1 MDVVERYNLR
11 APRVAASFL
20 TRCISSSARELS
32 VNKVAN
38 EFKSRGVSTSRET
51 LSNLL
56 RYYEEAYLVFS
67 LGDLNRSL
75 ADNPR
80 SSSKVYAVDPGMF
93 VSFSRA
99 ATREEGQRLETA
111 VFNKL
116 RRAAPTVRSG
126 SLARLTFGHEGSA
139 HEVDFVMGDAL
150 LGDVYELVQVSVDLA
165 NPKTRLREISAL
177 ESAME
182 KHGIDE
188 STIVTMDTEET
199 VHVDSGTVSVVPAWK
214 WLLDN

>member
-1 MDVVERYNLR
+1 M
-11 APRVAASFL
+11 
-20 TRCISSSARELS
+20 
-32 VNKVAN
+32 
-38 EFKSRGVSTSRET
+38 
-51 LSNLL
+51 
-56 RYYEEAYLVFS
+56 
-67 LGDLNRSL
+67 
-75 ADNPR
+75 
-80 SSSKVYAVDPGMF
+80 
-93 VSFSRA
+93 
-99 ATREEGQRLETA
+99 
-111 VFNKL
+111 FNKL
-116 RRAAPTVRSG
+116 RRTAPTVRSG
-126 SLARLTFGHEGSA
+126 SLARLTFEHGGSA

-199 VHVDSGTVSVVPAWK
+199 VHVDSGTVRVVPAWK

>member
-1 MDVVERYNLR
+1 M
-11 APRVAASFL
+11 
-20 TRCISSSARELS
+20 SA
-32 VNKVAN
+32 
-38 EFKSRGVSTSRET
+38 SRET

-80 SSSKVYAVDPGMF
+80 SSSKVCYVDPGVF
-93 VSFSRA
+93 ASFSRA

-116 RRAAPTVRSG
+116 SCTAPTARPG
-126 SLARLTFGHEGSA
+126 SLARLTFEHEGGT
-139 HEVDFVMGDAL
+139 HEVDFVMGDTL

-182 KHGIDE
+182 RHGIDE
-188 STIVTMDTEET
+188 STIVTMDTEEI
-199 VHVDSGTVSVVPAWK
+199 VHVDSGTVRVVPAWK